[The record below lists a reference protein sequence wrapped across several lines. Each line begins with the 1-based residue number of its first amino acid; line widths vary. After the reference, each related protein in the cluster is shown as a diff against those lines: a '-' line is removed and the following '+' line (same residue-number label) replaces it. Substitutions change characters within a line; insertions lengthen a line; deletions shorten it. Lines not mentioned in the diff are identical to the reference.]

1 MGKNLLTLVRM
12 SKSRSSNSLLMTAT
26 IGLVPWTLKDVL
38 PPEKKS
44 KSKPKS
50 KPTVDG
56 KYKQMVSNKTNLGY
70 RYQLGWNLILIQYY
84 HILCPKIPE
93 GHTTL
98 EDQK

>member
-38 PPEKKS
+38 PPVKKS
-44 KSKPKS
+44 KS

-56 KYKQMVSNKTNLGY
+56 KYK
-70 RYQLGWNLILIQYY
+70 
-84 HILCPKIPE
+84 
-93 GHTTL
+93 
-98 EDQK
+98 

>member
-1 MGKNLLTLVRM
+1 MEKNLLTLVRM

-38 PPEKKS
+38 PPVKKS
-44 KSKPKS
+44 KS

-56 KYKQMVSNKTNLGY
+56 KYKEMVSNKTNLGY